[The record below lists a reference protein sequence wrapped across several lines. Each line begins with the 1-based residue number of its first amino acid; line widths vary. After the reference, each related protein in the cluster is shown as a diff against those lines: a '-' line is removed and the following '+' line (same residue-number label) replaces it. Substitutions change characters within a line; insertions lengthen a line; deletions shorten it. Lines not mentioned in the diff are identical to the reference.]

1 MKDFVKTYATVMYI
15 VGLVIGIILCV
26 TVVGAIIGIPLIIG
40 SNKFKIAKDAS
51 TSELVEMR
59 SSLLGWGIFYSIVV
73 AGSIFGFICIL
84 VCSIMVNKY
93 LSGVEDG
100 TLQENISLSQ
110 FANRSEETTGAT
122 QEDSAQSIKD
132 KLKEIDDLYEE
143 GVITK
148 EEYEAKRKKILDID

>member
-15 VGLVIGIILCV
+15 VGLVIGIIFCV
-26 TVVGAIIGIPLIIG
+26 TIVGALVGIPLIIG

-51 TSELVEMR
+51 MSELVEMR

-93 LSGVEDG
+93 LSGVEEG
-100 TLQENISLSQ
+100 SMQETISLSQ
-110 FANRSEETTGAT
+110 FANRSEETTAT

-132 KLKEIDDLYEE
+132 KLKEIDSLYEE